1 LTLNDISN
9 NIIPEKLVYGMI
21 NIRPLI
27 RLFTIITILIIAL
40 SSNCFANV
48 RFVSKTGSSTP
59 PYLTWETASDS
70 IQKCINTCSSG
81 DTVYVANGVYKET
94 LVVNK
99 SIALIGLSPDS
110 TILDGRGLNGILTS
124 YLTIDVQADCS
135 IENFHVYGRD
145 INALILLAAYEH
157 QVIINNCFLE
167 NAYVLLNIG
176 NNSSRVIN
184 TIGKNFSYNFA
195 FISSDDTS
203 KPEISNC
210 LISAPPEAWE
220 AIHIDWGGNSI
231 IRNNLIFLQNNS
243 YGILIDGL
251 INSAIIEN
259 NLIYGVRDF
268 AIKVLQSKDSVKIF
282 NNNIVNY
289 LPNNAIGL
297 YIINPKASIKNNILQ
312 GLSVGIELTG
322 VTSLAYNLFWKNNY
336 DLTNLSQFG
345 PGNIIADPMFVK
357 DTNALSGKA
366 DYHLQAYSPAIDKG
380 DSSILDKDGT
390 RSDIGMYGGPWGEKY
405 EYRDLAPRPPHGLDV
420 LADSGKIYVRWN
432 RNTEADFKNYKL
444 YRDTVQHFTADTT
457 KLISIQADTMF
468 IQVPQVNWKKYYYK
482 LTAEDNQGNVSG
494 LSEEIGIITGINDK
508 PQMVSE
514 YRLFQNYPNPFNPT
528 TKIGYRL
535 KESGYVKV
543 MVYDIKGSLLRV
555 LVNETKRSGFYETE
569 FNAKGL
575 ASGIYLYRIEVI
587 GKGNIPVFSDMKK
600 LVLLK

>member
-1 LTLNDISN
+1 M
-9 NIIPEKLVYGMI
+9 IPEKLVYGMI
-21 NIRPLI
+21 HFRPLLKLLNI
-27 RLFTIITILIIAL
+27 LTILIIVL
-40 SSNCFANV
+40 SYKCYPDV

-70 IQKCINTCSSG
+70 IQKCINACNSG

-94 LVVNK
+94 LLINT
-99 SIALIGLSPDS
+99 SITLKGLSQDS
-110 TILDGRGLNGILTS
+110 TIIDGRGLNGILTS

-145 INALILLAAYEH
+145 INALNLLEAVQR

-167 NAYVLLNIG
+167 NASELLQILQTG
-176 NNSSRVIN
+176 VNSSQVIN
-184 TIGKNFSYNFA
+184 TIGKNFSFNFA
-195 FISSDDTS
+195 FISLDDTS

-210 LISAPPEAWE
+210 VILAPPEAWM
-220 AIHIDWGGNSI
+220 AIYVDYGGNPV

-259 NLIYGVRDF
+259 NLIYGARDF

-282 NNNIVNY
+282 NNNIINY

-322 VTSLAYNLFWKNNY
+322 VTSLAYNLFWKNTYN
-336 DLTNLSQFG
+336 LTNFSQFG

-366 DYHLQAYSPAIDKG
+366 DYHLQAYSPAIDSG
-380 DSSILDKDGT
+380 DPSILDKDGT
-390 RSDIGMYGGPWGEKY
+390 RSDMGYLGGPGGESYTYK
-405 EYRDLAPRPPHGLDV
+405 DLAPRAPVGLNV
-420 LADSGKIYVRWN
+420 KSDSGKIVVKWN
-432 RNTEADFKNYKL
+432 KNTEADFKSYKL
-444 YRDTVQHFTADTT
+444 YRDTVQHFTADTA
-457 KLISIQADTMF
+457 KLISIQADTF
-468 IQVPQVNWKKYYYK
+468 YIQTVPSNWKKFYYK
-482 LTAEDNQGNVSG
+482 LTAADNHGNVSG

-514 YRLFQNYPNPFNPT
+514 YRLFQNYPNPFNPS
-528 TKIGYRL
+528 TKISYRL
-535 KESGYVKV
+535 KERGYVKV

-555 LVNETKRSGFYETE
+555 LVNETKGQGYYEIE

-587 GKGNIPVFSDMKK
+587 GKGNIPVYSDMKK
-600 LVLLK
+600 LILLK